1 MFKDIMTKVNSSVPY
16 RPDIHGLRAWAVV
29 AVLLFHFKFPG
40 ASAGFVGVDIFFVIS
55 GFLMASIIVGGLES
69 DNFSIWNFYL
79 ARVRRIVPVL
89 VVLLAVLLAIGW
101 FWLPVSDYK
110 SLGAQSAYSLA
121 FMSNI
126 YYLLTANYFDVGAQE
141 KWLLHTWSLGVE
153 FQFYVLF
160 PIFMLF
166 LWKIKP
172 QIKIMFYGLG
182 AVFFASLVLSV
193 GISAS
198 KPAEAF
204 YLLPVR
210 GWELVAG
217 GLAFLIGR
225 EIDSLQ
231 RFSASM
237 LYAGLLLWICAA
249 LLVDSRLAWPSSWA
263 LLPVMGTVLIIVAQK
278 TNNKL
283 MVNPL
288 AKWLGDR
295 SYSLYLW
302 HWPLVVALDFAGL
315 SADWAWAVSALCL
328 SLLLGDLSYR
338 LVEVPARKYLATA
351 GMGKQLAS
359 LGVAG
364 LLVGASAVGVKLLGF
379 EGRLP
384 AAVES
389 AVKES
394 ANINPFQS
402 KCFSVLDSKN
412 NPIGCSFNEE
422 PLGVY
427 LIGDS
432 HADSV
437 FTSLG
442 HADHKYNKGAMY
454 WARSGCPTLRNAKN
468 NDLEESTGCYEF
480 NNYLFKY
487 FEERNDVLPLVI
499 VDRVTR
505 AIIGGNE
512 ELDEFKGRAKI
523 YFDKHIGDG
532 SSPVFQ
538 AQFRASLIETSC
550 MLAKR
555 RPVYLVRPIPEIA
568 VNVPKTLARNVL
580 FGLEESDIKVSLSDY
595 FERHEF
601 VWRAQDEA
609 AEKCGVKILNPLPYL
624 CDDAFCYG
632 SRDGRPLY
640 YDDDHLSEYGNK
652 LLLPMFESILTGQ

>member
-1 MFKDIMTKVNSSVPY
+1 MFKDSMTKVSSSVRY
-16 RPDIHGLRAWAVV
+16 RSDIHGLRAWAVV

-40 ASAGFVGVDIFFVIS
+40 AGAGFVGVDIFFVIS
-55 GFLMASIIVGGLES
+55 GFLMTSIIVGGLE
-69 DNFSIWNFYL
+69 NNKFSIWNFYL
-79 ARVRRIVPVL
+79 ARVRRVVPVL
-89 VVLLAVLLAIGW
+89 LVLLTVLLALGW

-126 YYLLTANYFDVGAQE
+126 YYLLTANYFDVTAQE

-160 PIFMLF
+160 PILMLG
-166 LWKIKP
+166 LWRIKP
-172 QIKIMFYGLG
+172 HIKLIGYGLC
-182 AVFFASLVLSV
+182 AVFFFSLVLSV
-193 GISAS
+193 AISGS
-198 KPAEAF
+198 RPAEAF

-210 GWELVAG
+210 GWELIAG

-225 EIDSLQ
+225 EMVGLQ
-231 RFSASM
+231 RFSTLM
-237 LYAGLLLWICAA
+237 FCAGLVLWVFAA
-249 LLVDSRLAWPSSWA
+249 LLVDNRLAWPSSWA
-263 LLPVMGTVLIIVAQK
+263 LFPVMGTVLIIVAQK

-288 AKWLGDR
+288 ANWLGDR

-302 HWPLVVALDFAGL
+302 HWPLVVALNFSGL
-315 SADWAWAVSALCL
+315 SAGWIWAVAAFFL

-338 LVEVPARKYLATA
+338 LIEVPARKYLAAA
-351 GMGKQLAS
+351 GMLKQLTSFGA
-359 LGVAG
+359 AG
-364 LLVGASAVGVKLLGF
+364 LLVGASAVGIKVIGF

-389 AVKES
+389 TVKES
-394 ANINPFQS
+394 TNVSPFQS
-402 KCFSVLDSKN
+402 RCFSVVDSKN

-442 HADHKYNKGAMY
+442 HAAHKYNKGAMY
-454 WARSGCPTLRNAKN
+454 WARSGCPTLKNAKN

-487 FEERNDVLPLVI
+487 FEEASDMLPLVI

-505 AIIGGNE
+505 ALIGGNE

-523 YFDKHIGDG
+523 YFDQHIDDG

-538 AQFRASLIETSC
+538 SQFRASLIETSC

-555 RPVYLVRPIPEIA
+555 RPVYLVRPIPELA
-568 VNVPKTLARNVL
+568 VNVPRTLARNAL
-580 FGLEESDIKVSLSDY
+580 FGLQGGDIKISLAKY
-595 FERHEF
+595 YERHEF

-624 CDDAFCYG
+624 CDDTFCYG
-632 SRDGRPLY
+632 SHNGRPLY

-652 LLLPMFESILTGQ
+652 LLLPMFERVLTGQ